1 MLGRIEAQE
10 PRAVAM
16 QHRAG
21 GQHLRIEQRP
31 ARQQPMEEP
40 AVPVR
45 PFHHRGD
52 TKSVGPDFYVIFLVY
67 QSLR

>member
-1 MLGRIEAQE
+1 MLGRIVTQE
-10 PRAVAM
+10 PRPVAV
-16 QHRAG
+16 QHSAG

-45 PFHHRGD
+45 PFHHRSD
-52 TKSVGPDFYVIFLVY
+52 
-67 QSLR
+67 